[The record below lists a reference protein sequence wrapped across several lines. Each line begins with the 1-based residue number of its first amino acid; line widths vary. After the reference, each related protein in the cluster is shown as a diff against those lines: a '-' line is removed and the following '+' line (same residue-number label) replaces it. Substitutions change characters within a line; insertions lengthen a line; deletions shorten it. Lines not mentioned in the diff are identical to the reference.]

1 MGLKEII
8 QFEHNIVKNSNWPE
22 ANQLDIYKR
31 GRGFE
36 LWATKKQKTLGS
48 GQSRTRV
55 RHLWIAS
62 LTGRPLD
69 HVASNNA
76 SNNDIHEIK
85 CIKSRLQSQ
94 RMLGY
99 FS

>member
-1 MGLKEII
+1 MELKEII
-8 QFEHNIVKNSNWPE
+8 QLEHNIVKNSNWPE
-22 ANQLDIYKR
+22 ANQ
-31 GRGFE
+31 
-36 LWATKKQKTLGS
+36 
-48 GQSRTRV
+48 
-55 RHLWIAS
+55 IAS

-85 CIKSRLQSQ
+85 YIKSRLQTQ
-94 RMLGY
+94 QMLGH